1 VGGYQQA
8 ISSLAEFFQRN
19 IIVIFFFYG
28 LAFFAMGL
36 VVWFESNRSSG
47 FRIAR
52 AMKLLAGFGIIH
64 GLHEWFEMF
73 QNLAQSGATNIPEW
87 LLLDQIRIPHL
98 VVSFILLIVFGVR
111 LIYANRLDGTNENLF
126 SLFSAGILFII
137 WLMSAIATRL
147 VFDPPQVEFITA
159 VDVLSRYILGIPGAI
174 LAAWA
179 IFLEE
184 RSFRMQGMSRFGRNL
199 LWAAVALILYGAVG
213 QIFTAESFLF
223 PANLINSTLFIRL
236 FGIPIQLFR
245 AIMATLMALFILRA
259 LRAFEVEQQRR
270 LSAANEARLAAQ
282 QKALVVQREARTET
296 EQLNR
301 ELQAAY
307 QQLQLRE
314 ARRADLLRQVV
325 SAQEQERQRIA
336 RELHDG
342 TGQILTGLGLGLAAA
357 ETNIPQDQDL
367 AVNQVHELRTL
378 NAKALGELRDI
389 ISDLRPSVLDDM
401 GLVPAIKSQ
410 LTTFE
415 KRTGLPVKMTINGH
429 RQRLAPEIETIIF
442 RITQEALTNVAKHA
456 QASEVQLELNFQPD
470 ELCLQVYDNGV
481 GFDPQLVLKDS
492 APRHAWGLIG
502 MQERVALAG
511 GRCEIQ
517 SRPGKGTHIRVTVPL
532 AELEAVLQDP
542 ALVPAEKT

>member
-1 VGGYQQA
+1 MDGYQQA
-8 ISSLAEFFQRN
+8 INTMAEFFQRN
-19 IIVIFFFYG
+19 IIVIYFFYG

-73 QNLAQSGATNIPEW
+73 QRLAESGATNIPSW

-98 VVSFILLIVFGVR
+98 IVSFLLLIVFGVR

-126 SLFSAGILFII
+126 SLFAAGMLFTVWLISAL
-137 WLMSAIATRL
+137 ATWL
-147 VFDPPQVEFITA
+147 VFEPPQTELVTA

-179 IFLEE
+179 IYLEE
-184 RSFRMQGMSRFGRNL
+184 RSFRAQGMSRFGRSL
-199 LWAAVALILYGAVG
+199 LWGAAALILYGAVG
-213 QIFTAESFLF
+213 QIFPAESFLF
-223 PANLINSTLFIRL
+223 PANVINDVFFIRI
-236 FGIPIQLFR
+236 FGIPVQLFR
-245 AIMATLMALFILRA
+245 AVTATLLAIFILRA
-259 LRAFEVEQQRR
+259 LRAFDVEQQRR
-270 LSAANEARLAAQ
+270 LSAANEAKIVAQ
-282 QKALVVQREARTET
+282 QQALEVQRESRAET
-296 EQLNR
+296 ELLNK

-307 QQLQLRE
+307 LQLQIRE

-325 SAQEQERQRIA
+325 TAQEQERQRIA

-357 ETNIPQDQDL
+357 ETNISQNQEL
-367 AVNQVHELRTL
+367 AARQVQELRGL
-378 NAKALGELRDI
+378 NSQALRELRDI

-410 LTTFE
+410 LNAFQ
-415 KRTGLPVKMTINGH
+415 KRSGLPAEMIVTGR

-442 RITQEALTNVAKHA
+442 RITQEALTNIAKHA
-456 QASEVQLELNFQPD
+456 QADAVQLELSFQPD
-470 ELCLQVYDNGV
+470 QLCLHVQDNGI
-481 GFDPQLVLKDS
+481 GFDPETILLNGG
-492 APRHAWGLIG
+492 PRHAWGLIG
-502 MQERVALAG
+502 MQERVSLAG
-511 GRCEIQ
+511 GKCVIQ
-517 SRPGKGTHIRVTVPL
+517 SRPGAGTQIEVSIPL
-532 AELEAVLQDP
+532 ADPDAPLLEPEQDKDS
-542 ALVPAEKT
+542 LS